1 MLRRLAALGLASGRA
16 AVRSLPKAC
25 HGGRLKGGLS
35 VSLRA
40 TPDELL
46 GPLTLALG
54 GAARQLKVVDVR
66 TGTPMVMEME
76 WRSVREKW
84 ELVDLEALVHNLNDL
99 LAPELDVAAAVV
111 LGEWEDMLELW
122 CAQDCPGRTPRRW
135 APGGRP
141 QPPDATAAGGGR
153 RRTLDGSR
161 LRPGP
166 VTHSGG
172 P

>member
-1 MLRRLAALGLASGRA
+1 
-16 AVRSLPKAC
+16 VRSLPKAC

-122 CAQDCPGRTPRRW
+122 CVPKTVLVGLLEDGLLAGARNLPMLQRLAGV
-135 APGGRP
+135 GGEP
-141 QPPDATAAGGGR
+141 SMGVD
-153 RRTLDGSR
+153 
-161 LRPGP
+161 
-166 VTHSGG
+166 
-172 P
+172 